1 LIVPDI
7 VSHAITNSMVLESRF
22 RRLSKMAIEMPMEQ
36 GLETTL
42 TAEEKAEI
50 LSLAGSLVKK
60 DDITSLCAYGSRVAG
75 YAREDS
81 DYDIIIVTKNP
92 KEVKSTKGVKEAHE
106 KEAMSG
112 PIIIDEKT
120 LLNEAKHPTAG
131 EFVVGRLLNIYEPI
145 VDAEFLRSVEFEY
158 KKRIIAEELIEIQ
171 TDYGDFSSNLVI
183 PYEYFLFKKL
193 HNRAAAY
200 PEEIYG
206 YTRTYTCDQGKENLA
221 FALRGFREAAE
232 SMASSGLVESTG
244 ESVRIFRGKKRAS
257 ALSKLFKMSPLTT
270 KNARRYAFHGLA
282 NRVGFEFKTEP
293 VSRLRAIGKAY
304 HPALLELD
312 HPKKLL
318 RLEEGVI
325 FDDASKIVEEIAQVS
340 GFGETYEYEE
350 KSDGD
355 FINSTRQL
363 EIWDDEKR
371 VKYVLKHFP
380 QLKSAKWALLN
391 LWSVAAKK
399 FNRSPL
405 SRLNREVDGA
415 RRVRE
420 RGIKTHRIVGIAL
433 DDRTLVTEYVE
444 GLPLSKF
451 VEKIIKGESKDTS
464 NIEEYALVLGK
475 MHKAGLVYG
484 DTKPQNVLVGKDG
497 IHLLDLEQAVENGD
511 AAWDLAEFL
520 YFSATHLEKEDDG
533 KKADKKKDD
542 GQKEVGTK
550 LIAESFLASYQS
562 QNGSEV
568 IAKAKNKRYLLP
580 FLPVLSRKMMRVVR
594 RALERYSSPAG
605 T

>member
-1 LIVPDI
+1 
-7 VSHAITNSMVLESRF
+7 M
-22 RRLSKMAIEMPMEQ
+22 EMPREQ
-36 GLETTL
+36 VLKTRL
-42 TAEEKAEI
+42 AADEKAEI
-50 LSLAGSLVKK
+50 LSLAESLVKK
-60 DDITSLCAYGSRVAG
+60 DEITSLCAYGSRVAG
-75 YAREDS
+75 YAGEDS
-81 DYDIIIVTKNP
+81 DYDVIIVTKNP
-92 KEVKSTKGVKEAHE
+92 KDVKSTEGITKAHE
-106 KEAMSG
+106 KEPKS
-112 PIIIDEKT
+112 PPVIVDETT

-145 VDAEFLRSVEFEY
+145 VGAEFLRNVDFEY
-158 KKRIIAEELIEIQ
+158 KKRTLAQELIEIQ

-183 PYEYFLFKKL
+183 PYEYFLFSKL
-193 HNRAAAY
+193 HKRAAAY
-200 PEEIYG
+200 PEVIYG
-206 YTRTYTCDQGKENLA
+206 YTRTYTCDRSKENLV
-221 FALRGFREAAE
+221 FALRGFQEAAE
-232 SMASSGLVESTG
+232 SMASSGLFESTG
-244 ESVRIFRGKKRAS
+244 DSVRIFRGKKRTI
-257 ALSKLFKMSPLTT
+257 ALSKLFKISPLTT
-270 KNARRYAFHGLA
+270 RNARRYAFHGLA
-282 NRVGFEFKTEP
+282 NRVGFEFETKP
-293 VSRLRAIGKAY
+293 VSKLRAIGKAY

-350 KSDGD
+350 KKQGD
-355 FINSTRQL
+355 FINSSRQL

-405 SRLNREVDGA
+405 SRLNREVAGA
-415 RRVRE
+415 RGVRE
-420 RGIKTHRIVGIAL
+420 LGIKTHHIVGIAL

-451 VEKIIKGESKDTS
+451 VKKIINGESTDTS
-464 NIEEYALVLGK
+464 NIEEYALILGK

-497 IHLLDLEQAVENGD
+497 INLVDLEQAVENGD

-533 KKADKKKDD
+533 KKEGKKDND
-542 GQKEVGTK
+542 QKDDAQKEAGIK
-550 LIAESFLASYQS
+550 LIAESFLAAYRSE
-562 QNGSEV
+562 NGNEV
-568 IAKAKNKRYLLP
+568 ITRARNKRYLLP
-580 FLPVLSRKMMRVVR
+580 FLPVLSRKMMKVVR
-594 RALERYSSPAG
+594 SALEKYSSPAG

>member
-1 LIVPDI
+1 MK
-7 VSHAITNSMVLESRF
+7 T
-22 RRLSKMAIEMPMEQ
+22 RLA
-36 GLETTL
+36 
-42 TAEEKAEI
+42 ADEKAKI
-50 LSLAGSLVKK
+50 ISLAESLVKK
-60 DDITSLCAYGSRVAG
+60 DDITSLCAYGSSVAG

-81 DYDIIIVTKNP
+81 DYEVIIVTKNP
-92 KEVKSTKGVKEAHE
+92 EVVKSTEGVTEAHE
-106 KEAMSG
+106 KEKPP
-112 PIIIDEKT
+112 PIIVDETT
-120 LLNEAKHPTAG
+120 LLNEAKHPSTA
-131 EFVVGRLLNIYEPI
+131 EFVVSRLLNIYEPI
-145 VDAEFLRSVEFEY
+145 VNAEFLRSVEFEY
-158 KKRIIAEELIEIQ
+158 KKTVMAEELIEIQ

-183 PYEYFLFKKL
+183 PCEYFLFSRLQK
-193 HNRAAAY
+193 RAAAY
-200 PEEIYG
+200 PEVIYG
-206 YTRTYTCDQGKENLA
+206 YTRTYTCDQSKENLG

-232 SMASSGLVESTG
+232 SMASSGLVEMTG
-244 ESVRIFRGKKRAS
+244 DSVRVFRGKKRVS
-257 ALSKLFKMSPLTT
+257 ALSKLFEMSPLTT
-270 KNARRYAFHGLA
+270 RNARRYAFHGLA
-282 NRVGFEFKTEP
+282 NRVGYEFETKP
-293 VSRLRAIGKAY
+293 VSKLRETGKVY

-325 FDDASKIVEEIAQVS
+325 FDDAGKIVEEIARVS

-350 KSDGD
+350 KKQGD
-355 FINSTRQL
+355 FINSSRQL

-415 RRVRE
+415 RRVQE
-420 RGIKTHRIVGIAL
+420 LGIKTHRIVGIAL
-433 DDRTLVTEYVE
+433 DDRTLVTEFVE

-451 VEKIIKGESKDTS
+451 VQKIMNGESTDTS

-497 IHLLDLEQAVENGD
+497 VGLLDLEQTVENGD

-533 KKADKKKDD
+533 KKDDKKKDD
-542 GQKEVGTK
+542 DQRGAGIK
-550 LIAESFLASYQS
+550 LLAESFLASYRS
-562 QNGSEV
+562 ENGSEV
-568 IAKAKNKRYLLP
+568 IAKAKNSRYLLP
-580 FLPVLSRKMMRVVR
+580 FLPVLSPKMMGIVR